1 MTTEKH
7 PISEAD
13 AGAKADGADNL
24 TDTVAKL
31 AQPEPQ
37 VFDIRIA
44 ADGNWFHEGG
54 LIGRLPLVKLFASV
68 LRRESDGS
76 YWLVTPVERGRIV
89 VEDAPFI
96 VTKMNVAGTGAS
108 QIIRFVTNVDDVVTL
123 SAEHPLVM
131 RGHANGDDVR
141 PYVEIRRGL
150 DACLSRP
157 VFYELAN
164 LAVDAPENSPDYA
177 NPDDINQ
184 AILGVWSSGVFFP
197 LVGPTTSPPALG
209 D

>member
-1 MTTEKH
+1 
-7 PISEAD
+7 
-13 AGAKADGADNL
+13 
-24 TDTVAKL
+24 
-31 AQPEPQ
+31 
-37 VFDIRIA
+37 
-44 ADGNWFHEGG
+44 
-54 LIGRLPLVKLFASV
+54 
-68 LRRESDGS
+68 
-76 YWLVTPVERGRIV
+76 
-89 VEDAPFI
+89 
-96 VTKMNVAGTGAS
+96 
-108 QIIRFVTNVDDVVTL
+108 VTL